1 MSIEGNLVGWYG
13 KLPTLGDFI
22 TKRLPDEFVKPWDAW
37 LQAGMLEAKATF
49 PQDWEEHF
57 LTFPFWRFL
66 IDRGTVT
73 EQAWMGLLIPSADR
87 VGRLF
92 PFTIALPLDHAS
104 GANLDLAQLDS
115 ILDKFQALVNQL
127 LEDDL
132 LDAFEESLA
141 QIGSAN
147 PSQQALDPSRQALEG
162 TRLADLD
169 HSAGSIILGK
179 SSQIDKLFSSLA
191 VQELFSKGVRGLW
204 WVQTTETDNG
214 IVRTSPAGLNSTL
227 FVDLVRGVT

>member
-1 MSIEGNLVGWYG
+1 LHIEGNRVGWFG
-13 KLPTLGDFI
+13 KLGDFI

-73 EQAWMGLLIPSADR
+73 HEPWMGLLIPSADR

-92 PFTIALPLDHAS
+92 PFTIALPLDYTS
-104 GANLDLAQLDS
+104 SANLDLARVDSVLDQL
-115 ILDKFQALVNQL
+115 QALVNKL

-132 LDAFEESLA
+132 LDEFEEGLLQINAFVPSLH
-141 QIGSAN
+141 
-147 PSQQALDPSRQALEG
+147 ALEG
-162 TRLADLD
+162 VSLADLEQ
-169 HSAGSIILGK
+169 STGSISFDK
-179 SSQIDKLFSSLA
+179 PVQIDKLFSSLA
-191 VQELFSKGVRGLW
+191 VKAIFLKEVRALW
-204 WVQTTETDNG
+204 WVQATETDNG
-214 IVRTSPAGLNSTL
+214 IVRTSPKGLDSAL
-227 FVDLVRGVT
+227 FVDLVRGVA

>member
-1 MSIEGNLVGWYG
+1 LHIEGNRVGWFG

-73 EQAWMGLLIPSADR
+73 HQPWMGLLIPSADR

-92 PFTIALPLDHAS
+92 PLTIALPLDDT
-104 GANLDLAQLDS
+104 GVTNLDLAQVDLVLDQ
-115 ILDKFQALVNQL
+115 LQALVNKL

-132 LDAFEESLA
+132 LEEFEEGLMQIDSFGPSLH
-141 QIGSAN
+141 
-147 PSQQALDPSRQALEG
+147 ALQG
-162 TRLADLD
+162 VGLADLEQGT
-169 HSAGSIILGK
+169 GSISFDK
-179 SSQIDKLFSSLA
+179 PVQIDKLFSSLA
-191 VQELFSKGVRGLW
+191 VKAIFLKEARALW
-204 WVQTTETDNG
+204 WVQATETDNG
-214 IVRTSPAGLNSTL
+214 IVRTSPKGLDSTL
-227 FVDLVRGVT
+227 FVDLVRGVA